1 MKKTNNKN
9 LPNLTHW
16 DTDNKITVFIRREFW
31 KLAENVISE
40 KLINIKM
47 TFDNLWNEISEL
59 VPSYIPSLVV
69 IPHNKNVMLKMY
81 PFPKKLLKIPPVLL
95 CLMLGLNITWTEKP
109 SKRQKILFQTIIYDA
124 ELSENYLS
132 LRWRLY
138 ENLKP
143 KSSMP
148 LPSDSVALVE
158 KLKKST
164 YSATFCWMVL
174 KQLYLHWPL
183 NFMDGEW

>member
-1 MKKTNNKN
+1 
-9 LPNLTHW
+9 
-16 DTDNKITVFIRREFW
+16 
-31 KLAENVISE
+31 
-40 KLINIKM
+40 
-47 TFDNLWNEISEL
+47 
-59 VPSYIPSLVV
+59 
-69 IPHNKNVMLKMY
+69 MLKMY

-109 SKRQKILFQTIIYDA
+109 SRRQKILFQTIIYDA

-132 LRWRLY
+132 LRWRLN

-158 KLKKST
+158 KLKKEHLQC
-164 YSATFCWMVL
+164 YLLLNGLKATLPSLTTEFYGWRVIG
-174 KQLYLHWPL
+174 
-183 NFMDGEW
+183 NFNGVPIWKYQCSLVETNCCHLQQMAVKLS